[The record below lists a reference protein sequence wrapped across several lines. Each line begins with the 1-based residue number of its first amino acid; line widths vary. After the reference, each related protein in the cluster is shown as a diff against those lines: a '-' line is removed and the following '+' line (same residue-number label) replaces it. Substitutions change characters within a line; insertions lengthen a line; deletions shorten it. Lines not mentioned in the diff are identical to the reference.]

1 MLKPLVI
8 LALGLAAL
16 WLGRGYSKFLDNRLG
31 QMSGVLALAEHIRD
45 SLSRSLSFGGELYR
59 DFSDEYLE
67 KSGFLSLLREGKPPF
82 EALSDPTVSLNL
94 PESTR
99 ARLGELFSSFGKDY
113 LDAEIRRLSS
123 FIEAT
128 DNELRL
134 AIDSLEK
141 NKKVTSAL
149 IFGVWSSLAIIL
161 I

>member
-31 QMSGVLALAEHIRD
+31 QMRGVLALAEHIRD

-59 DFSDEYLE
+59 GFSDEYLE
-67 KSGFLSLLREGKPPF
+67 KSGLLPLLRQGVSPS
-82 EALSDPTVSLNL
+82 EAICDPTVSLNL

-99 ARLGELFSSFGKDY
+99 ARLGELFASFGKDY
-113 LDAEIRRLSS
+113 LDAELHRLAS

-128 DNELRL
+128 DSELRL
-134 AIDSLEK
+134 ATDSIEK

-149 IFGVWSSLAIIL
+149 IFGIWSSLAIIL